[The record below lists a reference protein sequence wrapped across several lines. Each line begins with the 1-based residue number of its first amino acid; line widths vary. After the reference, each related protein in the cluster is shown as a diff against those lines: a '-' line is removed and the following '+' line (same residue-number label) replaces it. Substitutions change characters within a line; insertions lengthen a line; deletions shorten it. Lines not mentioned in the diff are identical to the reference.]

1 MRHIALAKFRS
12 TPSAWKNALLTVVS
26 MTFLFIVPHSG
37 YSAVSDPQNTPAG
50 YSMTQQAK
58 IQLAILLDTSGSMDG
73 LIDQART
80 QLWQVVNEFSKAR
93 QNGVKPTLEV
103 AVYEYGNDG
112 LSANKGYIRQVSPL
126 TPELDRVSEALFS
139 LTTNGGSEYCGYV
152 IHDAAMKLQW
162 SNSIN
167 DIKSIFI
174 AGNEPFTQGPMPF
187 KRAIRVAKSKGIT
200 VNTIHA
206 GGYDEGARLGWLEG
220 AMLAG
225 GSYMSIDQNHKV
237 AHVSAP
243 QDEPIAEL
251 NNKLNRTYL
260 PYGVKGAA
268 GQSRQ
273 KVQDSKSDNVSA
285 ALLSKRAKTKA
296 SSFYD
301 NSSWDLVD
309 AMQSGS
315 IKVEELT
322 NEALPIP
329 MQAMSLPEKQQYLRE
344 YEAKRRDIKR
354 DIMVLSK
361 QRDLYISGKKIEAVN
376 KGVITMESALISVIR
391 KQGEDKMFEFE
402 E

>member
-1 MRHIALAKFRS
+1 MRHITLAKFRR
-12 TPSAWKNALLTVVS
+12 TPCSWRRTLLTTVS
-26 MTFLFIVPHSG
+26 ITFLFIVPLVSH
-37 YSAVSDPQNTPAG
+37 SAVNVPSNTPAG
-50 YSMTQQAK
+50 YNMTQQAK

-93 QNGVKPTLEV
+93 QNGIKPKLEV

-112 LSANKGYIRQVSPL
+112 LSANAGYIRQVSPL
-126 TPELDRVSEALFS
+126 TSELDRVSEALFS
-139 LTTNGGSEYCGYV
+139 LTTNGGSEYCGFV
-152 IHDAAMKLQW
+152 IHDAAVNLQW
-162 SNSIN
+162 SSSAS

-187 KRAIRVAKSKGIT
+187 KRAIRVAKSRGIT

-206 GGYDEGARLGWLEG
+206 GSYDEGTQGGWLEG

-225 GSYMSIDQNHKV
+225 GNYMSIDQNHKV

-243 QDEPIAEL
+243 QDRRIAEL
-251 NNKLNRTYL
+251 NRELNRTYL
-260 PYGVKGAA
+260 PYGVKGVA

-273 KVQDSKSDNVSA
+273 RVQDSKSDNVSA

-315 IKVEELT
+315 VKVEELE
-322 NEALPIP
+322 NEALPTP
-329 MQAMSLPEKQQYLRE
+329 MQAMTLPEKKQYLHE
-344 YEAKRRDIKR
+344 YKTKRKIIKK

-361 QRDLYISGKKIEAVN
+361 QRDLYISGEKMEAANQSVT
-376 KGVITMESALISVIR
+376 TMESALISAIR
-391 KQGEDKMFEFE
+391 KQGEDKKFVFE